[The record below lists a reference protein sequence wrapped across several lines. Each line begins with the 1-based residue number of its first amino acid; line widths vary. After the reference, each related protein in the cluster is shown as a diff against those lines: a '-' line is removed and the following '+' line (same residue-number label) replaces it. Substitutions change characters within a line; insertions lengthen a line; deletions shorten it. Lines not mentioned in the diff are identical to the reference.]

1 MGASKAVGVEFV
13 KLALGPKASYAMMTF
28 VGLSAYG
35 TLNGTL
41 FACPRL
47 TLAAA
52 REGIF
57 IFIRNGKRRDLWII
71 MSMKNLSGKPFLE
84 TRSTMNV

>member
-13 KLALGPKASYAMMTF
+13 KLALGPKASYAMMTL

-52 REGIF
+52 REGTVISDYYYQFFVLTLIQCVSFKGIF
-57 IFIRNGKRRDLWII
+57 CC
-71 MSMKNLSGKPFLE
+71 
-84 TRSTMNV
+84 